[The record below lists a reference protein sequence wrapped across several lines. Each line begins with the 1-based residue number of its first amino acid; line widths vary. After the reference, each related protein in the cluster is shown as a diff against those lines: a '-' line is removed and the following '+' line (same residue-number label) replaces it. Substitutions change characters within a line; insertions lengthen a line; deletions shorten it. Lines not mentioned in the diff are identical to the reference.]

1 MTSYPYTLPDETC
14 NPDSDMMT
22 IRAWCSSGFY
32 LYHCGRWFHA
42 SFNEVTDLFTV
53 LRPLTEDEKKE
64 GMVNKI
70 RTMTVNHLRTF
81 GDGGWPTRGTIDST
95 CHADYAIKGTYT
107 NE

>member
-1 MTSYPYTLPDETC
+1 M
-14 NPDSDMMT
+14 
-22 IRAWCSSGFY
+22 
-32 LYHCGRWFHA
+32 A

-53 LRPLTEDEKKE
+53 LRPLTEDEKNE
-64 GMVNKI
+64 GSVDKI

-81 GDGGWPTRGTIDST
+81 GDGGWPVPDNKDERT